1 MHKAEPYATLNGMRR
16 AALLWVLFPLAA
28 LACKC
33 QLTMSVCSEVAA
45 ADIIF
50 AGRVETVE
58 PSFLDS
64 WNAGQRAALDL
75 LNQESARARTDPSP
89 AAFARLRD
97 AYLKVFPDLPD
108 DHKKRFAAATSPD
121 QLAELFYWILDHGK
135 RVRLRVKTVFRG
147 DLADDDD
154 DDDAAKTVE
163 VWTAFGDCGINF
175 QAGETYLVY
184 ADDHEESNIMTTGS
198 CTRTRRLTDA
208 GDDLAY
214 LYFYKNYAENSGR
227 LEGFVTADLL
237 FLRDLDPAHYTGSIG
252 APVAAVVELKSAER
266 ARYTES
272 DTHGRF
278 VFDGLAAGDFTVS
291 AYAPGY
297 PAEIRLL
304 AGPKPVRM
312 EKRACATQVLVA
324 PPAAGHL

>member
-1 MHKAEPYATLNGMRR
+1 MRR
-16 AALLWVLFPLAA
+16 AVLLWVLFPVAA

-33 QLTMSVCSEVAA
+33 QLTMSVCDEVAST
-45 ADIIF
+45 DIIF
-50 AGRVETVE
+50 VGAVEAIE

-75 LNQESARARTDPSP
+75 LNRESARAQTDRSP

-97 AYLKVFPDLPD
+97 AYLQVFPDLPEE
-108 DHKKRFAAATSPD
+108 HKKRLAGATSPD

-147 DLADDDD
+147 ELGDDDD
-154 DDDAAKTVE
+154 DDDAQPQTVE
-163 VWTAFGDCGINF
+163 VWTAFGDCGIDF
-175 QAGETYLVY
+175 QIGETYLVY
-184 ADDHEESNIMTTGS
+184 ADDDEESNTMTTGA

-214 LYFYKNYAENSGR
+214 LYFYKNYADNAGR

-237 FLRDLDPAHYTGSIG
+237 FQRDLDPAHYTGRIG
-252 APVAAVVELKSAER
+252 APVAAVVELKSR
-266 ARYTES
+266 DRSRYTQS
-272 DTHGRF
+272 DGQGRF
-278 VFDGLAAGDFTVS
+278 LFDGLPAGDFTVS

-297 PAEIRLL
+297 PAETRLL
-304 AGPKPVRM
+304 AGPKPIRM

-324 PPAAGHL
+324 PPGGGHL

>member
-1 MHKAEPYATLNGMRR
+1 MRR
-16 AALLWVLFPLAA
+16 AVLLWVLFPLAG

-33 QLTMSVCSEVAA
+33 QLTMSVCGEVNST
-45 ADIIF
+45 DIIF
-50 AGRVETVE
+50 VGAVEAIE

-75 LNQESARARTDPSP
+75 LNRESARAQTDHSP

-97 AYLKVFPDLPD
+97 AYLQVFPDLPE
-108 DHKKRFAAATSPD
+108 DHKKRLAGATSPD

-147 DLADDDD
+147 ELGDDD
-154 DDDAAKTVE
+154 DDDAPATTVE
-163 VWTAFGDCGINF
+163 VWTAFGDCGIDF
-175 QAGETYLVY
+175 QTGETYLVY
-184 ADDHEESNIMTTGS
+184 ADDDEESNTMTTGA

-214 LYFYKNYAENSGR
+214 LYFYKNYADNAAR

-237 FLRDLDPAHYTGSIG
+237 FQRDLDPAHYTGHIG
-252 APVAAVVELKSAER
+252 APVAAVVELKSG
-266 ARYTES
+266 ARSRYPQS
-272 DTHGRF
+272 DGQGRF
-278 VFDGLAAGDFTVS
+278 LFDGLPAGDFTVS

-297 PAEIRLL
+297 PAETRLL

-324 PPAAGHL
+324 PPTGGHL

>member
-1 MHKAEPYATLNGMRR
+1 MRR
-16 AALLWVLFPLAA
+16 AALLGVLFPLAA

-33 QLTMSVCSEVAA
+33 QLTMSVCNEVAA
-45 ADIIF
+45 TDIIF
-50 AGRVETVE
+50 VGVVEAIE

-75 LNQESARARTDPSP
+75 LNRESARAQTDRSP

-97 AYLKVFPDLPD
+97 AYLKVFPDLPE
-108 DHKKRFAAATSPD
+108 DHKKRLAGATSPE

-147 DLADDDD
+147 ELDEDG
-154 DDDAAKTVE
+154 DDDAPAKTAE
-163 VWTAFGDCGINF
+163 VWTAFGDCGIDF

-184 ADDHEESNIMTTGS
+184 ADDDEESNIMTTGA

-214 LYFYKNYAENSGR
+214 LYFYKNYADDAGR

-237 FLRDLDPAHYTGSIG
+237 FLRDLDPAHYTGRIG
-252 APVAAVVELKSAER
+252 APVAAVVELKSVELKSGNR
-266 ARYTES
+266 SRYTQS
-272 DTHGRF
+272 DGQGRF
-278 VFDGLAAGDFTVS
+278 LFDGLPAGDFTLS

-297 PAEIRLL
+297 PVEARLL

-312 EKRACATQVLVA
+312 EKRACTTQVLVA
-324 PPAAGHL
+324 PPAGGHP

>member
-1 MHKAEPYATLNGMRR
+1 MRR
-16 AALLWVLFPLAA
+16 AVLLWVLFPVAA

-33 QLTMSVCSEVAA
+33 QLTMSVCDEVAST
-45 ADIIF
+45 DIIIVG
-50 AGRVETVE
+50 AVEAIE

-75 LNQESARARTDPSP
+75 LNRESVRAQTDCSP

-97 AYLKVFPDLPD
+97 AYLEVFPDLPEE
-108 DHKKRFAAATSPD
+108 HKKRLAGATSPD

-147 DLADDDD
+147 ELGDDDD
-154 DDDAAKTVE
+154 DDDAQPQTVE
-163 VWTAFGDCGINF
+163 VWTAFGDCGIDF
-175 QAGETYLVY
+175 QIGETYLVY
-184 ADDHEESNIMTTGS
+184 ADDDEESNTMTTGA

-214 LYFYKNYAENSGR
+214 LYFYKNYADNAGR

-237 FLRDLDPAHYTGSIG
+237 FQRDLDPAHYTGRIG
-252 APVAAVVELKSAER
+252 APVAAVVELKSR
-266 ARYTES
+266 DRSRYTQS
-272 DTHGRF
+272 DGQGRF
-278 VFDGLAAGDFTVS
+278 LFDGLPAGDFTVS

-297 PAEIRLL
+297 PAETRLL
-304 AGPKPVRM
+304 AGPKPIRM
-312 EKRACATQVLVA
+312 EKRACAAQVLVA
-324 PPAAGHL
+324 PPGDGHL